1 MDLHCALMRIR
12 SVAAAG
18 VVALLAV
25 ALGGC
30 SKAPYDER
38 MKFLD
43 DVSQKGIDYRVQLFD
58 QKTEPSKDACKIG
71 YDLLDPD
78 LPPDMGDGMSTTPEW
93 EKQVEE
99 AYIKS
104 CMTGELKPKPDV
116 EGVDAVTGVPITA
129 RPVPSASSSPA
140 P

>member
-1 MDLHCALMRIR
+1 MRIR
-12 SVAAAG
+12 SVAATG

-30 SKAPYDER
+30 GRAPYDER

-43 DVSQKGIDYRVQLFD
+43 DISQKGIDYRGKLYD
-58 QKTEPSKDACKIG
+58 QKTEPSKEACKIG
-71 YDLLDPD
+71 YDLLDPSMPAD
-78 LPPDMGDGMSTTPEW
+78 TETGSTTAKWRE
-93 EKQVEE
+93 QVEE

-116 EGVDAVTGVPITA
+116 DGVDAVTPVPVTA
-129 RPVPSASSSPA
+129 RPAAPSASPSPA
-140 P
+140 A

>member
-1 MDLHCALMRIR
+1 MRIR
-12 SVAAAG
+12 TVAATG
-18 VVALLAV
+18 ALLAV
-25 ALGGC
+25 ILGGC

-43 DVSQKGIDYRVQLFD
+43 DVSQKGIDYRAQLFD
-58 QKTEPSKDACKIG
+58 QKTAPSKEACKIG
-71 YDLLDPD
+71 YDLLDPA
-78 LPPDMGDGMSTTPEW
+78 LPPDLVNGIGTSPEW

-116 EGVDAVTGVPITA
+116 EGIDAVTAVPVTA
-129 RPVPSASSSPA
+129 RPVPSSPSPA